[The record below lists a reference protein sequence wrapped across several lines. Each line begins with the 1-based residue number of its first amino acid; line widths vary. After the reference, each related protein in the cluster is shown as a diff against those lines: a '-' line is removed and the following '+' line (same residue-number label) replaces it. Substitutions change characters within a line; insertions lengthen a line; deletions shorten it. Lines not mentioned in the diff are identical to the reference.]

1 MQITKRNLKFL
12 IESLLNEE
20 DMFSAARKAMADK
33 SSSEAEAKAR
43 AEADATRANQQEIE
57 KRYEE
62 ELRLTE
68 QFFNETVRSALRKDP
83 SNISIKVDHDYVIF
97 DSLDAEATADAFPD
111 LPGQRSIGRAFERMF
126 RGPTRYFVCI
136 RKGQTITSIDALIKL
151 SLKTTDDLLD
161 KEPGIGGKIA
171 DIYDNIGNI
180 PMFTFEQVYKIFEA
194 FADRSGL
201 DIKTTAEEA
210 YPR

>member
-1 MQITKRNLKFL
+1 M
-12 IESLLNEE
+12 
-20 DMFSAARKAMADK
+20 
-33 SSSEAEAKAR
+33 
-43 AEADATRANQQEIE
+43 
-57 KRYEE
+57 
-62 ELRLTE
+62 
-68 QFFNETVRSALRKDP
+68 
-83 SNISIKVDHDYVIF
+83 
-97 DSLDAEATADAFPD
+97 
-111 LPGQRSIGRAFERMF
+111 
-126 RGPTRYFVCI
+126 CI